1 MQKYLNMYVCSRILY
16 IKCIQSEKIN
26 VSKNH
31 FFYIFK
37 TNIRN
42 VYFKVTFKCY
52 NNELVWLN
60 FGICMTYSLK
70 FLLLM
75 ATSGV

>member
-1 MQKYLNMYVCSRILY
+1 MYSVREN
-16 IKCIQSEKIN
+16 KCFEK
-26 VSKNH
+26 S